1 MVAADSHSLV
11 VRLFGERTKNNNYI
25 LSMKEKR
32 LVLSN
37 GQSFPGYGFG
47 ADRQAVCNIVFNTSV
62 VGYQEIISDPSN
74 YDQIVVMTYPTI
86 GNYGINDEDFESRI
100 VSIGGLVVRE
110 YCTTPSNFRY
120 TKTIA
125 EILEENSIPGIYGVD
140 TRALTRALRDGGVM
154 RAAIVDADMSIEDAL
169 KLIESTPAEKNVVAK
184 VSCRKRWY
192 SRTPNHK
199 YDVVVV
205 DCGVKRAIIDELNR
219 RGCNVVIVPYNT
231 PIEEIRAFNPHG
243 IFISN
248 GPGSPADLPEV
259 IELIK
264 ALRGELPMMGISLGH
279 LLIGMAYGATIEE
292 VKNGNR
298 TSARPVRNMITN
310 RIEMTGMS
318 MEYTIAK
325 DVESNTRLTI
335 THTNVL
341 DNSIVGVECR
351 KDRVFSVQFHPEG
364 APGATNDSAYL
375 FDKFIKLMED
385 SKNA

>member
-1 MVAADSHSLV
+1 
-11 VRLFGERTKNNNYI
+11 
-25 LSMKEKR
+25 MKEKR

-37 GQSFPGYGFG
+37 GQSFLGYGFG
-47 ADRQAVCNIVFNTSV
+47 ADRQAVCNIAFNTSV

-100 VSIGGLVVRE
+100 ISVGGLVVRE

-125 EILEENSIPGIYGVD
+125 EIMEENNIPGICGVD
-140 TRALTRALRDGGVM
+140 TRAITRALRDGGVM

-169 KLIESTPAEKNVVAK
+169 ALIQNTPVVKNAVAK

-205 DCGVKRAIIDELNR
+205 DCGVKRTIIDEFNN
-219 RGCNVVIVPYNT
+219 RGCTVVIVPYNT
-231 PIEEIRAFNPHG
+231 PIEEIRAFNPQG

-248 GPGSPADLPEV
+248 GPGSPEELPEV
-259 IELIK
+259 VELIN
-264 ALRGELPMMGISLGH
+264 ALRGELPIMGISLGH
-279 LLIGMAYGATIEE
+279 LLIAKAYGAKIENVE
-292 VKNGNR
+292 NGNR
-298 TSARPVRNMITN
+298 ASACPVRNMVTN

-318 MEYTIAK
+318 MEYTVDKQCADYTK
-325 DVESNTRLTI
+325 LTV

-341 DNSIVGVECR
+341 DGSVVGVECR

-375 FDKFIKLMED
+375 FDKFIKLMEEN
-385 SKNA
+385 KNA